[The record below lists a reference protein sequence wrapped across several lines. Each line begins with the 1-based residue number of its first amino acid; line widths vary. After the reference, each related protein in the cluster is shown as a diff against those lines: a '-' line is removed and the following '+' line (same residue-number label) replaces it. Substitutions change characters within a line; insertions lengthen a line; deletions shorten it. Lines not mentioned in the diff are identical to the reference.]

1 MAFVPW
7 ILLLE
12 ECSPRQ
18 AFRIGYLIGL
28 IFFGGTVWWI
38 GHVTVPGAILLPAA
52 LALYFAAWSWVAN
65 RGLRDLET
73 ERLRDSAA
81 RGSFSLSVFRSF
93 GPVVTLPA
101 AWTALEY
108 LRSHLLTGFGWNL
121 LAHTQWNW
129 IEVIQLAGFTGVWGV
144 SFLVVLVN
152 VALCSVVSRESCV
165 LRERVVRLAGVGAVM
180 ITVLVY
186 GNQRLGLYSRP
197 TTQDPRLSFKIA
209 LLQGN
214 IPQPEKWDGS
224 FQEAIWKRYEELMAE
239 AVKEKPAL
247 IVWPE
252 TAVPGTLEDPAIED
266 RLKEISLSAGAEML
280 VGLPTEDLES
290 RLPYNSA
297 LLLGRDGEERARYS
311 KIHLVPFG
319 EFIPIKPLFGWL
331 KKFYPV
337 ADFAPGK
344 EWTVFPTTPPVSVL
358 VCFEDVF
365 PEMARRFVREGAGWL
380 LVITNDAWFGRSA
393 ASLQHLQ
400 ASVFRAVENG
410 VWLGR
415 AANTGWTGF
424 VDPAGRRLPSPGQ
437 IPRFKPGVAVTEMPV
452 LSRPGTFYTRWGDW
466 FPILCLAA
474 ACLAFLPSRRRI

>member
-1 MAFVPW
+1 
-7 ILLLE
+7 
-12 ECSPRQ
+12 
-18 AFRIGYLIGL
+18 
-28 IFFGGTVWWI
+28 
-38 GHVTVPGAILLPAA
+38 VTVPGAILLPAA
-52 LALYFAAWSWVAN
+52 LALYFAAWGWLAN
-65 RGLRDLET
+65 RFLKTCPFWSTL
-73 ERLRDSAA
+73 L
-81 RGSFSLSVFRSF
+81 
-93 GPVVTLPA
+93 LPA

-108 LRSHLLTGFGWNL
+108 LRSHLFSGFGWNL
-121 LAHTQWNW
+121 IAHTQWNW

-152 VALCSVVSRESCV
+152 AALCGFLQRRKGGWAG
-165 LRERVVRLAGVGAVM
+165 LFLAGLCLLAAF
-180 ITVLVY
+180 LY
-186 GNQRLGLYSRP
+186 GR
-197 TTQDPRLSFKIA
+197 TTLRNLDARKPQTQVKVA

-214 IPQPEKWDGS
+214 IPQPEKWDDA

-239 AVKEKPAL
+239 AIKEKPAL

-252 TAVPGTLEDPAIED
+252 TAVPGYLEDPAIED
-266 RLKEISLSAGAEML
+266 RLKEISRSSGAEML

-290 RLPYNSA
+290 GLPYNSA

-319 EFIPIKPLFGWL
+319 EFIPVKPIFGWL

-344 EWTVFPTTPPVSVL
+344 KWTVFPTTTPVSVL

-365 PEMARRFVREGAGWL
+365 PELARRFVREGAGWL

-393 ASLQHLQ
+393 ASVQHLQ

-424 VDPAGRRLPSPGQ
+424 VDPAGRRLPGKGQ
-437 IPRFKPGVAVTEMPV
+437 IPRFKPGVAVTEIPV
-452 LSRPGTFYTRWGDW
+452 LQAGDLLHPLGGLVPDPLLGGGLFG
-466 FPILCLAA
+466 FPSVEKENIIY
-474 ACLAFLPSRRRI
+474 P

>member
-1 MAFVPW
+1 MEGKSSPYTLHLTPYTAF
-7 ILLLE
+7 
-12 ECSPRQ
+12 
-18 AFRIGYLIGL
+18 
-28 IFFGGTVWWI
+28 
-38 GHVTVPGAILLPAA
+38 
-52 LALYFAAWSWVAN
+52 FA
-65 RGLRDLET
+65 
-73 ERLRDSAA
+73 
-81 RGSFSLSVFRSF
+81 
-93 GPVVTLPA
+93 LPA

-108 LRSHLLTGFGWNL
+108 LRSHLLSGFGWNL
-121 LAHTQWNW
+121 IAHTQWNW

-152 VALCSVVSRESCV
+152 VALSASVKGVGWRVKGINLGVAGIFLCAALFYGHVV
-165 LRERVVRLAGVGAVM
+165 LR
-180 ITVLVY
+180 
-186 GNQRLGLYSRP
+186 QFP
-197 TTQDPRLSFKIA
+197 TPSTLHPTPVFKIA

-214 IPQPEKWDGS
+214 IPQPEKWDDS

-252 TAVPGTLEDPAIED
+252 TAVPGYLEDPVIED
-266 RLKEISLSAGAEML
+266 RLKAISRSAGAEML
-280 VGLPTEDLES
+280 VGLPTEDLENG
-290 RLPYNSA
+290 LPYNSA

-319 EFIPIKPLFGWL
+319 EFIPVKPLLGWL

-365 PEMARRFVREGAGWL
+365 PELARRFVREGAGWL

-393 ASLQHLQ
+393 ASVQHLQ

-424 VDPAGRRLPSPGQ
+424 VDPAGRRLPPPGQ
-437 IPRFKPGVAVTEMPV
+437 IPRFKPGVAVTEIPV
-452 LSRPGTFYTRWGDW
+452 LSRRGTFYTRWGDW
-466 FPILCLAA
+466 FPILCLGA

>member
-1 MAFVPW
+1 MLSTPPFDLGWLAWGAFVPW

-18 AFRIGYLIGL
+18 AFRSGYLIGL
-28 IFFGGTVWWI
+28 IFFGGTLWWV

-52 LALYFAAWSWVAN
+52 LALYFAAWGWLAN
-65 RGLRDLET
+65 RFLQTRPL
-73 ERLRDSAA
+73 
-81 RGSFSLSVFRSF
+81 LS
-93 GPVVTLPA
+93 TLLLPA

-108 LRSHLLTGFGWNL
+108 LRSHLLSGFGWNL

-129 IEVIQLAGFTGVWGV
+129 TEIIQLAGFTGVWGV
-144 SFLVVLVN
+144 SFLVVLAN
-152 VALCSVVSRESCV
+152 TALCGFLQRRKKGWVGLLLAGLCLLAAFLYGRTV
-165 LRERVVRLAGVGAVM
+165 LRELDARE
-180 ITVLVY
+180 
-186 GNQRLGLYSRP
+186 
-197 TTQDPRLSFKIA
+197 PRAQVKIA

-214 IPQPEKWDGS
+214 IPQPEKWDES

-239 AVKEKPAL
+239 AAKEKPDL

-252 TAVPGTLEDPAIED
+252 TAVPGYLEDFAIED
-266 RLKEISLSAGAEML
+266 RLKTISRSAGAEML

-290 RLPYNSA
+290 GLPYNSA
-297 LLLGRDGEERARYS
+297 LLLGQDGEERARYS

-319 EFIPIKPLFGWL
+319 EFIPFKPVLGWL

-344 EWTVFPTTPPVSVL
+344 EWTVFPTPPPVSVL
-358 VCFEDVF
+358 VCFEDLF
-365 PEMARRFVREGAGWL
+365 PELARRFTREGAGWL

-393 ASLQHLQ
+393 ASVQHLQ

-424 VDPAGRRLPSPGQ
+424 VDPAGRRLPPPGQ
-437 IPRFKPGVAVTEMPV
+437 IPRFKPGVAVTELPV
-452 LSRPGTFYTRWGDW
+452 LSRRGTFYTRWGDW
-466 FPILCLAA
+466 FPILCLGLTV
-474 ACLAFLPSRRRI
+474 LAFIMKSPHGNSRSV

>member
-1 MAFVPW
+1 MAFVPG

-18 AFRIGYLIGL
+18 AFRSGYLIGL
-28 IFFGGTVWWI
+28 IFFGGTVGWV
-38 GHVTVPGAILLPAA
+38 GHVTIPGAILLPAA
-52 LALYFAAWSWVAN
+52 LALYFAAWSWLAN
-65 RGLRDLET
+65 RFLRTRPL
-73 ERLRDSAA
+73 
-81 RGSFSLSVFRSF
+81 LSTLF
-93 GPVVTLPA
+93 LPA

-108 LRSHLLTGFGWNL
+108 LRSHLLSGFGWNL
-121 LAHTQWNW
+121 LAYTQWKYTTLIW
-129 IEVIQLAGFTGVWGV
+129 PAGWTGAWGV
-144 SFLVVLVN
+144 SFLIVWVNRMLCLIARRPIALLRNLGLLV
-152 VALCSVVSRESCV
+152 
-165 LRERVVRLAGVGAVM
+165 LAGSVLGGIHFVGWASEPAPFSAPGKTLKV
-180 ITVLVY
+180 
-186 GNQRLGLYSRP
+186 
-197 TTQDPRLSFKIA
+197 A

-214 IPQPEKWDGS
+214 IPQPEKWDEA
-224 FQEAIWKRYEELMAE
+224 FQEAIWKRYEELMAK
-239 AVKEKPAL
+239 AVQLQPDL

-252 TAVPGTLEDPAIED
+252 TAVPGYLEDPAIAE
-266 RLKEISLSAGAEML
+266 RLNRIARSAGAEML

-290 RLPYNSA
+290 GLPYNSA

-365 PEMARRFVREGAGWL
+365 PELARRFTRKGAGWL

-400 ASVFRAVENG
+400 ASVFRAVENQ
-410 VWLGR
+410 VWVVR
-415 AANTGWTGF
+415 AANNGWTGF
-424 VDPAGRRLPSPGQ
+424 IDPNGRLLPSPGQ
-437 IPRFKPGVAVTEMPV
+437 LPRFKPGVAFAEIQV
-452 LSRPGTFYTRWGDW
+452 LSGRGTFYTRWGDW
-466 FPILCLAA
+466 FPILCLVLTG
-474 ACLAFLPSRRRI
+474 LAFIMKSPHGNSRSA